1 MNITF
6 LIILFVIQILLTITL
21 VISNLPDLISWFFH
35 IIFTD
40 SPSSSKSLQENLLS
54 QNRLNALD
62 VIIPAIIAVIVYG
75 ISLFFS
81 YDIKYKFIIGA
92 IILAILIVENYFYF

>member
-6 LIILFVIQILLTITL
+6 LIIIFVIQILLTITL

-40 SPSSSKSLQENLLS
+40 SPSSSIQENLLF
-54 QNRLNALD
+54 QNKLNSID

-81 YDIKYKFIIGA
+81 YDIKYKFIIGG